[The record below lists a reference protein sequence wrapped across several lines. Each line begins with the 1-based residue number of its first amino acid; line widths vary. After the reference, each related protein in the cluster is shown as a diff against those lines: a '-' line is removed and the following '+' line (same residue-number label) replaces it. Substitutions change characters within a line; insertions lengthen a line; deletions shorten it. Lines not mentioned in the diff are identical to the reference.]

1 MDIILKPL
9 GWILKVCSQLFGNN
23 YVWAI
28 LFFAVVVEILMLPFA
43 IKQQKNSIKQA
54 SLRPKEAAIRKKY
67 AGRDDK
73 PTQQKMAMEIQE
85 MYQKEGYNPM
95 GGCLPMLIQMVLLFA
110 LYGVVVDPLK
120 YICGLSTDAVNQIM
134 QITGATA
141 SNTGTMGLLEI
152 INNMGYEAFANVEGF
167 TQEMFNNMPRLQL
180 FGIFDFSQSP
190 SSLLNLE
197 AMKDAANWLIILI
210 PIMTFAA
217 YFFSMKITRK
227 LTYQPMNDAQQAQM
241 GCSTKVM
248 DFVMPLFSVFLAFG
262 VPAALGFYWI
272 IKSLLGVVKQV
283 IIYYTMPIP
292 KLTEEDYKKAEKEV
306 AVRTEKNEKITK
318 SGRVV
323 RSLHH
328 IDDEDF
334 EDTAEAGRRRR
345 EALEAQEAE
354 EKAMQDALKATAKKS
369 SLLGGAKLKDESDK
383 AESKKTEDSTK
394 DDTDDSTGDYRKDF
408 KDKLNKKS
416 KTENKK

>member
-197 AMKDAANWLIILI
+197 SMKEAANWLIILI

-283 IIYYTMPIP
+283 VIYYAMPIP

-383 AESKKTEDSTK
+383 AESKKIEDSTK
-394 DDTDDSTGDYRKDF
+394 DDTDDNTGDYRKDF